1 MKNQAPIFEKHYEFY
16 LRQIKEI
23 SLEEIA
29 DNLGVECIEN
39 ELTLLLFGNH
49 FKISPEGIFN
59 QFENRPSYA
68 ICVLLFKYLL
78 TNPKSPFFES
88 PWTSYKDFK
97 DAGPLIVFFS
107 NDVEK
112 AIVAHFSGKTK
123 TLKKACES
131 LGGKDADMD
140 IYYDVSMQLTALPK
154 IPVLLLFND
163 ADDEF
168 PARCSVLFQKSIE
181 NYLDMESVAIVG
193 NIFSKMVIAKDKGE
207 LYE

>member
-1 MKNQAPIFEKHYEFY
+1 MQNQASVFEKHYEFY
-16 LRQIKEI
+16 LRQIKDL

-29 DNLGVECIEN
+29 DSLGMECIDN
-39 ELTLLLFGNH
+39 EMKLLLFGNN
-49 FKISPEGIFN
+49 FKINPEGIFN
-59 QFENRPSYA
+59 QFGNRPSYA

-78 TNPKSPFFES
+78 TNPKNPFFES

-97 DAGPLIVFFS
+97 DAGPLISFFS

-112 AIVAHFSGKTK
+112 TIVKHFSGKTQ
-123 TLKKACES
+123 TLKKVCKS
-131 LGGKDADMD
+131 FGGKDSDMD
-140 IYYDVSMQLTALPK
+140 IYYDVSMQLTVLPK
-154 IPVLLLFND
+154 IPMLLLFND

-168 PARCSVLFQKSIE
+168 PATCSVLFQKSVE

-193 NIFSKMVIAKDKGE
+193 NIFSKMLIATDKGE

>member
-1 MKNQAPIFEKHYEFY
+1 MQNQASVFEKHYEFY
-16 LRQIKEI
+16 LRQIKDM

-29 DNLGVECIEN
+29 DNPGMECIDN
-39 ELTLLLFGNH
+39 EMRLLLFGNN
-49 FKISPEGIFN
+49 FKISPEGIIN
-59 QFENRPSYA
+59 QFGNRPSYA
-68 ICVLLFKYLL
+68 ICVVLFKYLL

-97 DAGPLIVFFS
+97 DAGPLIGFFS
-107 NDVEK
+107 NDVEN
-112 AIVAHFSGKTK
+112 AIGTHFSGKTQN
-123 TLKKACES
+123 LKKACES

-140 IYYDVSMQLTALPK
+140 IYYDVSMQLMALPK

-168 PARCSVLFQKSIE
+168 RATCSVLFQKSIE

-193 NIFSKMVIAKDKGE
+193 NICSKMLIATDKGE